1 MREQNQQP
9 LHISGQLS
17 EVAGKDSTT
26 NRWWIYQRERFP
38 FAAHAP
44 LIAAFSFSAISYSS
58 LLRGRAM
65 IPSLAAAAVA
75 FLSATLS
82 FLQLRLADE
91 FKDFEEDSRYR
102 PYRPIPRGLIK
113 LKELGWVWVASA
125 AFQLLLALLLKPPL
139 AVFLVL
145 VWIYLLLMSKEF
157 FVKSWLKARPF
168 TYMWTH
174 MLIMPLIDFY
184 TTACDWLVA
193 GTRPPDGLIWF
204 LLVSLF
210 NGMVIEIG
218 RKIRSP
224 QDEEP
229 GVETYTFVWGR
240 GGAVS
245 AWMAALLTTTL
256 FAWIAASR
264 IGFGRPVLWL
274 LGLLLTAATSLAL
287 LFLRDPKTWR
297 GRWFEAMSGIWSLLM
312 YLSLGAVPLLLRL
325 FGVRL

>member
-1 MREQNQQP
+1 M
-9 LHISGQLS
+9 HISDQLG
-17 EVAGKDSTT
+17 ELAGKSPMT
-26 NRWWIYQRERFP
+26 NRWWVYQRERFP

-58 LLRGRAM
+58 LLRGRA
-65 IPSLAAAAVA
+65 ILPSLAAAAVA

-91 FKDFEEDSRYR
+91 FKDFDEDSRYR
-102 PYRPIPRGLIK
+102 PYRPVPRGLVK
-113 LKELGWVWVASA
+113 LRELGWVWVGSA
-125 AFQLLLALLLKPPL
+125 LLQLLLALLLRPPL
-139 AVFLVL
+139 AAFLVL
-145 VWIYLLLMSKEF
+145 VWIYFFLMSKEF

-193 GTRPPDGLIWF
+193 RVRPPDGLIWF
-204 LLVSLF
+204 LLVSFF

-224 QDEEP
+224 HDEEP
-229 GVETYTFVWGR
+229 GVETYTFLWGR
-240 GGAVS
+240 RGAVA
-245 AWMAALLTTTL
+245 AWMTTLLATTL
-256 FAWIAASR
+256 FSWLAAER
-264 IGFGRPVLWL
+264 IGFGRPVLSL
-274 LGLLLTAATSLAL
+274 LGLLLAAATSLAL
-287 LFLRDPKTWR
+287 YFLCDPKARR
-297 GRWFEAMSGIWSLLM
+297 GRWFEAMSGIWSLLL
-312 YLSLGAVPLLLRL
+312 YLSLGAVPLLLHV

>member
-1 MREQNQQP
+1 M
-9 LHISGQLS
+9 HISYQFR
-17 EVAGKDSTT
+17 EVAGKDSMT
-26 NRWWIYQRERFP
+26 NRWWVYQRERFP

-58 LLRGRAM
+58 LLRGQA
-65 IPSLAAAAVA
+65 ILPSLAAAAVA

-91 FKDFEEDSRYR
+91 FKDFDEDSRYR
-102 PYRPIPRGLIK
+102 PYRPVPRGLIN
-113 LKELGWVWVASA
+113 LRELVWVWVASA
-125 AFQLLLALLLKPPL
+125 AVQLLLALLLKPPL

-145 VWIYLLLMSKEF
+145 VWIYLFLMSKEF
-157 FVKSWLKARPF
+157 FAKRWLKARPF

-174 MLIMPLIDFY
+174 MLIVPLIDFY

-193 GTRPPDGLIWF
+193 GARPPHGLIWF
-204 LLVSLF
+204 LLVSFF

-224 QDEEP
+224 HDEEP
-229 GVETYTFVWGR
+229 GVETYTLLWGR
-240 GGAVS
+240 RGAVA
-245 AWMAALLTTTL
+245 AWTAALLATTL
-256 FAWIAASR
+256 FAWIAADR

-274 LGLLLTAATSLAL
+274 LGLLLVAATSLAL
-287 LFLRDPKTWR
+287 RFLREPKVR
-297 GRWFEAMSGIWSLLM
+297 GGRWFEAMSGIWSLLM

>member
-1 MREQNQQP
+1 M
-9 LHISGQLS
+9 
-17 EVAGKDSTT
+17 T
-26 NRWWIYQRERFP
+26 NRWWVYQRERFP

-65 IPSLAAAAVA
+65 LPSLAAAAVA

-91 FKDFEEDSRYR
+91 FKDFDEDSRYR
-102 PYRPIPRGLIK
+102 PYRPVPRGLVK
-113 LKELGWVWVASA
+113 LTELGWVWVVSA
-125 AFQLLLALLLKPPL
+125 LLQLLLALLLRPPL

-145 VWIYLLLMSKEF
+145 VWIYFFLMSKEF

-193 GTRPPDGLIWF
+193 RARPPDGLVCL
-204 LLVSLF
+204 LLVSFF

-224 QDEEP
+224 HDEEP
-229 GVETYTFVWGR
+229 GVETYTFLWGR
-240 GGAVS
+240 RGAVA
-245 AWMAALLTTTL
+245 AWMTTLLATTL
-256 FAWIAASR
+256 FAWLAAER
-264 IGFGRPVLWL
+264 IGFGRPVLSL
-274 LGLLLTAATSLAL
+274 LGLLLAAATSLAL
-287 LFLRDPKTWR
+287 YFLCDPKARR
-297 GRWFEAMSGIWSLLM
+297 GRWFEAMSGIWSLLL
-312 YLSLGAVPLLLRL
+312 YLSLGAVPLLLHV